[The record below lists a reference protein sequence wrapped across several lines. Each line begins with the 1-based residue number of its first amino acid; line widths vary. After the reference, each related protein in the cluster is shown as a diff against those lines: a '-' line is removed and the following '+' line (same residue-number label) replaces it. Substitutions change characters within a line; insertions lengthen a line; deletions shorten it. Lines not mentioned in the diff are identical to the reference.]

1 MQNSFRQYNSQ
12 GFRIDKTF
20 FFSFFFLPIRSGFF
34 IFFFFFFTKQF
45 FLTIWLKITN
55 AFKSKQNM
63 LFLKLCFTY
72 NSASYVINYIGEKRE
87 KNSRSGEQTYGRG
100 KFVID

>member
-20 FFSFFFLPIRSGFF
+20 FFLFFFLPIRSGF
-34 IFFFFFFTKQF
+34 FFFFFFTKQF

-55 AFKSKQNM
+55 AFKSKALVTNT
-63 LFLKLCFTY
+63 LTNAANAVRTNFGPFRTVFLRRPYENPAF
-72 NSASYVINYIGEKRE
+72 VD
-87 KNSRSGEQTYGRG
+87 RS
-100 KFVID
+100 